1 MKNKYEY
8 PVGATVYVIMQ
19 LYYGALLHRF
29 HVFVFFFFQNKSF
42 HT

>member
-29 HVFVFFFFQNKSF
+29 HVLCFFFFE
-42 HT
+42 